1 MKNLLTINIGGD
13 FAPINGAEKTAIE
26 LPEQIWGDAIEL
38 FKNAD
43 LSIVNL
49 EVPLTGSI
57 EKIDKTGPNIKAP
70 KECVSSL
77 KAAGIDLVTLAN
89 NHIYDFGDKG
99 VADTLEVCKENGI
112 DTVGAGM
119 NLEEAQKTYYKEI
132 KGLKIAVV
140 NFAENEWNSAEVDH
154 AGSNPMD
161 LIDNIKQIRNAKKNS
176 DFVMVI
182 VHGGHEYYLYPSPR
196 MQKEYRFYAEEGAN
210 IVVGHH
216 THCVSGYE
224 IHNDVPIFYSLGNL
238 FFPWKGKPDFWYEG
252 MLLKL
257 NISIENKKID
267 FELIPYEQCKEELKI
282 KILEENDKKDFDR
295 KIEQINE
302 VISKRN
308 MLNKKWIEFV
318 EEKKKEYLKYALIPF
333 NFVRG
338 VFNKLNLTSFF
349 YSEKQKLLLHN
360 IVRCESHREMML
372 NSLVKDGKV
381 DHFFEKKD
389 EGSFKKGD
397 RKVETCQKHPK

>member
-1 MKNLLTINIGGD
+1 MSQELVNINIGGD
-13 FAPINGAEKTAIE
+13 FAPINGSEKTAIE
-26 LPEQIWGDAIEL
+26 FPEKIWGDVIEL
-38 FKNAD
+38 LKNAD

-57 EKIDKTGPNIKAP
+57 EKIEKTGPNIKAP

-77 KAAGIDLVTLAN
+77 KAAGIDLATLAN
-89 NHIYDFGDKG
+89 NHIYDFGNKG
-99 VADTLEVCKENGI
+99 VFDTLEVCKENGI

-161 LIDNIKQIRNAKKNS
+161 LIDNVKQIRDAKKNS

-182 VHGGHEYYLYPSPR
+182 VHGGHEYYSYPSPR

-257 NISIENKKID
+257 NISIENKKIVFD
-267 FELIPYEQCKEELKI
+267 LIPYEQ
-282 KILEENDKKDFDR
+282 NKKDSEINIMNKKDKEIFFENINNINDVISDETLLQNEWEKFVGKRAIGYFSNIVIQTDFLR
-295 KIEQINE
+295 KIILKLKLFKNP
-302 VISKRN
+302 
-308 MLNKKWIEFV
+308 
-318 EEKKKEYLKYALIPF
+318 KKEYTQKM
-333 NFVRG
+333 
-338 VFNKLNLTSFF
+338 LNL
-349 YSEKQKLLLHN
+349 
-360 IVRCESHREMML
+360 IRCESHRDL
-372 NSLVKDGKV
+372 LINSI
-381 DHFFEKKD
+381 KKNN
-389 EGSFKKGD
+389 K
-397 RKVETCQKHPK
+397 

>member
-1 MKNLLTINIGGD
+1 MRNETQIEIIIGGD
-13 FAPINGAEKTAIE
+13 FAPINGSEKTAIE
-26 LPEQIWGDAIEL
+26 LSEQICGDAIEL
-38 FKNAD
+38 LKNAD

-57 EKIDKTGPNIKAP
+57 EKIEKTGPNIKAP
-70 KECVSSL
+70 KECVNSL
-77 KAAGIDLVTLAN
+77 KAAGIKLVTLAN
-89 NHIYDFGDKG
+89 NHIYDFGNKG
-99 VADTLEVCKENGI
+99 VFDTLEVCKESGI

-161 LIDNIKQIRNAKKNS
+161 LIDNVKQIRDAKKNS

-182 VHGGHEYYLYPSPR
+182 VHGGHEYYSYPSPR
-196 MQKEYRFYAEEGAN
+196 MQKEYRFYAEEGAS

-238 FFPWKGKPDFWYEG
+238 FFPWEGKPDFWYEG

-257 NISIENKKID
+257 NISIENKKIVFD
-267 FELIPYEQCKEELKI
+267 LIPYEQ
-282 KILEENDKKDFDR
+282 NKKDSEINIMNKKDKEIFFENINNINDVISDETLLQNEWEKFVGKRAVGYFSNIIIQSNLLR
-295 KIEQINE
+295 KITL
-302 VISKRN
+302 K
-308 MLNKKWIEFV
+308 LKLFKKP
-318 EEKKKEYLKYALIPF
+318 KKEYTQKM
-333 NFVRG
+333 
-338 VFNKLNLTSFF
+338 LNL
-349 YSEKQKLLLHN
+349 
-360 IVRCESHREMML
+360 IRCESHRDILISLIKKML
-372 NSLVKDGKV
+372 ND
-381 DHFFEKKD
+381 KKI
-389 EGSFKKGD
+389 
-397 RKVETCQKHPK
+397 